1 VTLNIPFI
9 VPYFGEVKFV
19 VYDILGRT
27 VLKKSGM
34 YSAGTHRFEFDAN
47 KSQNELASGI
57 YLIRMT
63 FGEKSILRKAI
74 LVK

>member
-1 VTLNIPFI
+1 MTLNIPFI

-34 YSAGTHRFEFDAN
+34 YSAGTHRFEFNADQA
-47 KSQNELASGI
+47 KNELASGVYFAI
-57 YLIRMT
+57 
-63 FGEKSILRKAI
+63 FKAADYNKVQKLL